1 MPLHL
6 CLPGV
11 WQACQL
17 KQHYALNAFT
27 GPLDCVRF
35 TLRTKGPLGLYKG
48 LTPWLVFAF
57 PRSAVRF
64 STYEFVSQR
73 FRETVSK
80 ESQEGELQN
89 GKLDPYLSMAAGSIA
104 GAVEF
109 LTVGTPMQ
117 CIQVKMAHDAYSKV
131 PRFHGFVSAIVGIVR
146 AEGLLKGLYAGLGP
160 TVLKGAVNNCIRFST
175 FSELK
180 YIYQKYKLNVADN
193 RLTATFENFSTC
205 PESDHFQAVHEAI
218 LNPLETMLLG
228 ATSGGLSAI
237 ATHPIDTVKSNMQSL
252 SADKYTS
259 SWNCFLSILRN
270 QGLPGL
276 YQGMAPRFVRVSLEI
291 GLHFS
296 LYEQIACRIDESL
309 FN

>member
-1 MPLHL
+1 
-6 CLPGV
+6 
-11 WQACQL
+11 
-17 KQHYALNAFT
+17 
-27 GPLDCVRF
+27 
-35 TLRTKGPLGLYKG
+35 
-48 LTPWLVFAF
+48 
-57 PRSAVRF
+57 
-64 STYEFVSQR
+64 
-73 FRETVSK
+73 
-80 ESQEGELQN
+80 
-89 GKLDPYLSMAAGSIA
+89 
-104 GAVEF
+104 
-109 LTVGTPMQ
+109 MQ

-180 YIYQKYKLNVADN
+180 YVYQKYKLNVVAED
-193 RLTATFENFSTC
+193 RLMATFENFSTY
-205 PESDHFQAVHEAI
+205 PESDHFQPVPEAT

-228 ATSGGLSAI
+228 AISGGVSAI

-252 SADKYTS
+252 SAEKYTS

-276 YQGMAPRFVRVSLEI
+276 YQGMAPRFVRVCLEI

-296 LYEQIACRIDESL
+296 LYEQIACRIDESW
-309 FN
+309 FK